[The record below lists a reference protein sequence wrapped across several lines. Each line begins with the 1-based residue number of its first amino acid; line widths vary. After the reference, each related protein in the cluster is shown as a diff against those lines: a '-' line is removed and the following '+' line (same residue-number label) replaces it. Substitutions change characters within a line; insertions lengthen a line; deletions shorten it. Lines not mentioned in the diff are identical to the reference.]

1 MSPDLSTSQPPSK
14 RKLAVTTAIA
24 LSVAIVL
31 LATVVLP
38 AEYGLDPLHTG
49 AMLGLT
55 ALSASPAAKAIPVPV
70 GATEFKPVQDGP
82 IGYYNAA
89 YKVDSAELKL
99 GPYEYLEYK
108 YRMEKDASMLFSWS
122 ASAAVTHDFHG
133 DSGTGKGSE
142 QSYDKKDRQSSSGT
156 LVAPFAGM
164 HGWYWENPSGE
175 TITITLHS
183 AGFYSTAIEFRSDR
197 TRRAHELTAL
207 QPGPSPGKTE
217 SKVQ

>member
-1 MSPDLSTSQPPSK
+1 MSPDLSTPQPPSK
-14 RKLAVTTAIA
+14 RKLAATTAIT
-24 LSVAIVL
+24 LSAAIVL

-49 AMLGLT
+49 AMLGLS
-55 ALSASPAAKAIPVPV
+55 ALSAPLAAKAIPVPD

-133 DSGTGKGSE
+133 DPGTGKGSE

-156 LVAPFAGM
+156 LVAPFPGM

-175 TITITLHS
+175 TITIRLKS
-183 AGFYSTAIEFRSDR
+183 AGFYSSAMEFRSDR
-197 TRRAHELTAL
+197 TRRAHELTSL
-207 QPGPSPGKTE
+207 KSSPETGKNE
-217 SKVQ
+217 SN

>member
-1 MSPDLSTSQPPSK
+1 MSPDLSTPQPPSK

-24 LSVAIVL
+24 MAVAIVL

-49 AMLGLT
+49 AMLGLS
-55 ALSASPAAKAIPVPV
+55 ALSAPPAAKAVPIPA

-89 YKVDSAELKL
+89 YKADSAELKL

-108 YRMEKDASMLFSWS
+108 YRMEKDASLLFSWS

-133 DSGTGKGSE
+133 DPGTGKGSE

-175 TITITLHS
+175 TITIRLNS
-183 AGFYSTAIEFRSDR
+183 AGFYSSAMEFRSDR
-197 TRRAHELTAL
+197 TRRAHELT
-207 QPGPSPGKTE
+207 PMKPVPETGKNE
-217 SKVQ
+217 SK